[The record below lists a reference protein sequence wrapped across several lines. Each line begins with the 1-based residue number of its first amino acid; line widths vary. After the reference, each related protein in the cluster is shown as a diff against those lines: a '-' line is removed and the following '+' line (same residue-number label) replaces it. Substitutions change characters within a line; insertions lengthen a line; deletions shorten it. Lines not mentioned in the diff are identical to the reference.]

1 MFILNSETLIH
12 QSYLLQPFPPVT
24 VVSVSYYYHLPPF
37 RKKKIAG
44 EIWKKTS
51 CSSLSV
57 SFLPLDSHRNQ
68 LYILLLGGISPSL
81 ITQLLFFLE
90 RMGAM
95 NQSWILFLQ
104 NSTQLIVQQ
113 DYRSNSNHRG
123 EWTGKWK
130 FSLRFYSSW
139 VAFEQRCRRGNESFR
154 RRDEIKKVWYGPIF
168 MWPWLHPTM
177 VLLLPHPCLGD
188 YSINPG

>member
-37 RKKKIAG
+37 RKNKSLG
-44 EIWKKTS
+44 EIWNKTS

-68 LYILLLGGISPSL
+68 PYILLLGGISPSL

-90 RMGAM
+90 GMGAM
-95 NQSWILFLQ
+95 NQSWIPFLQ

-113 DYRSNSNHRG
+113 GYRSNSNHRG
-123 EWTGKWK
+123 NGLENGNPRCDFTLLGLLSSNAGAAVTKALAFGDVMNSKGLVWTNFHVTLTPPNYGIT
-130 FSLRFYSSW
+130 FTTPLP
-139 VAFEQRCRRGNESFR
+139 RG
-154 RRDEIKKVWYGPIF
+154 IF
-168 MWPWLHPTM
+168 H
-177 VLLLPHPCLGD
+177 
-188 YSINPG
+188 

>member
-90 RMGAM
+90 GMGAM

-123 EWTGKWK
+123 NGLENGNSRCDFT
-130 FSLRFYSSW
+130 LLELLSSNA
-139 VAFEQRCRRGNESFR
+139 VAAATKAF
-154 RRDEIKKVWYGPIF
+154 
-168 MWPWLHPTM
+168 
-177 VLLLPHPCLGD
+177 GD
-188 YSINPG
+188 VMK